1 MKPYKPQRLP
11 VEDLDWGTFIELVGK
26 ANRFVARYDGL
37 LQSIVNPEVLL
48 SPLRTQ
54 EAVLSSKIEGTQATL
69 EDVMEFEAEAN
80 ADADAGALQ
89 SERKYGDIL
98 EVINYRRA
106 LLKGKEQ
113 MAVRPINLN
122 DLLKIHEILLRGVRG
137 EKKAPGN
144 FRKIQ
149 NWIGSPGST
158 MEQARFVPP
167 AVPDMMEGLYNWET
181 YLHYE
186 DKDVLVQLAIVHAQ
200 FEILHPFIDGNGRI
214 GRILIPLFLFHKGVI
229 HQPVFYM
236 SQYLESNRQR
246 YYDALKEIT
255 DTGKWEGWIR
265 FFLSGVI
272 QQAEKSVTQTREI
285 ISLYETMKTVMVD
298 KTHSQYAI
306 HCLDYIFSHPV
317 FNTSDFNR
325 FSGVPKTSASRLLK
339 GMEENGIISC
349 VRRGAGRKPGV
360 FAFRKLLDIA
370 NQ

>member
-11 VEDLDWGTFIELVGK
+11 IEDLDWSAFIELVGK

-37 LQSIVNPEVLL
+37 LQSVVNPEVLL
-48 SPLRTQ
+48 APLRTQ

-69 EDVMEFEAEAN
+69 EDVMEFEA
-80 ADADAGALQ
+80 DADTLQ
-89 SERKYGDIL
+89 SESKYGDIL

-113 MAVRPINLN
+113 MNVRPINLN

-137 EKKAPGN
+137 ERKAPGN

-167 AVPDMMEGLYNWET
+167 AFPDMMEGLYNWEK
-181 YLHYE
+181 YLHHE

-214 GRILIPLFLFHKGVI
+214 GRILIPLFLFHKGII

-236 SQYLESNRQR
+236 SQYLDSNRQL

-255 DTGKWEGWIR
+255 DTGRWEGWIQ
-265 FFLSGVI
+265 FFLSGII
-272 QQAEKSVTQTREI
+272 QQAEKNVKQTREI
-285 ISLYETMKTVMVD
+285 ISLYDTMKTVMVD
-298 KTHSQYAI
+298 KTHSQYSI
-306 HCLDYIFSHPV
+306 QCLDYIFSRPV
-317 FNTSDFNR
+317 FNTSDFNKS
-325 FSGVPKTSASRLLK
+325 SGVPKTSASRLLK